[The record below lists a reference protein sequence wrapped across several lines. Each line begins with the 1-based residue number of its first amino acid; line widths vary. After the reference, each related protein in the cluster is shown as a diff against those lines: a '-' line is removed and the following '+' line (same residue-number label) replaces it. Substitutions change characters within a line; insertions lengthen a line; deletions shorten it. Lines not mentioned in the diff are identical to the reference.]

1 MQLLKSKKKVE
12 TRQAVLPRLWLW
24 SVQMDACLHALTLL
38 DLLVGLT
45 SATFSFATKS

>member
-12 TRQAVLPRLWLW
+12 SRQAMLPRLWLW
-24 SVQMDACLHALTLL
+24 SLKMDACLHVLNLL
-38 DLLVGLT
+38 DLLVDLT